1 MSLATVRDLAI
12 VLLAIESLLVGLVL
26 ILLVWQVASLS
37 RMLRQEIK
45 PILDSVRETM
55 GSVRGTTTLISETVV
70 APLARTA
77 GVVTALGVILRMFRR
92 RAGNK
97 K

>member
-12 VLLAIESLLVGLVL
+12 VLLAAESLLIGLVL

>member
-12 VLLAIESLLVGLVL
+12 ILLAVESLLVGVVL

-92 RAGNK
+92 RGRK
-97 K
+97 